1 MNDDL
6 MRMFF
11 AKTAIRCLHGKPPQA
26 AEYSRGLS
34 RASTCVSLL
43 IEYRVKDELCPP
55 CIHGLAR
62 ARRPSPN
69 LRSLRKSILLR
80 PFEHSKEL

>member
-1 MNDDL
+1 MKSHFDFAGSRRKHNDD
-6 MRMFF
+6 
-11 AKTAIRCLHGKPPQA
+11 KTETDNY
-26 AEYSRGLS
+26 EYDG
-34 RASTCVSLL
+34 CVSLF

-69 LRSLRKSILLR
+69 
-80 PFEHSKEL
+80 